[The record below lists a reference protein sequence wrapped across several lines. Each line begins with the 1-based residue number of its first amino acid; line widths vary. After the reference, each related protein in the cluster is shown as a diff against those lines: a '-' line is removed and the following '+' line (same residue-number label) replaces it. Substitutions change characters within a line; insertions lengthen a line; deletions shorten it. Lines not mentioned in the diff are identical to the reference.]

1 MDKDTINHIIKV
13 LRRGTIT
20 WKGRSACINKNRKR
34 KRVGTFKNGKPKY
47 KYFYYCDV
55 CSREYTDTSFIE
67 VDHIVEIG
75 SFTGDF
81 HAYVSKMYCS
91 QDNLQA
97 ICISCHKDKTSKFN
111 ASIRYS
117 RKVE

>member
-20 WKGRSACINKNRKR
+20 WKGRTQCINKNRKR

-55 CSREYTDTSFIE
+55 CLREYSDTNFLE

-75 SFTGDF
+75 SFTGNF
-81 HAYVSKMYCS
+81 HDYVLKMYCS

-97 ICISCHKDKTSKFN
+97 ICISCHAVKTSKFN
-111 ASIRYS
+111 ASVRYT
-117 RKVE
+117 RKVV